1 MSENRVRFRYMSH
14 DKNWINPFELDTL
27 SHTEQLRHVDALC
40 PCARFPHIG
49 RDMTEA
55 RLTTP

>member
-1 MSENRVRFRYMSH
+1 MSH

-40 PCARFPHIG
+40 PCARFPH
-49 RDMTEA
+49 
-55 RLTTP
+55 